1 MVDVDSM
8 LSVVT
13 SGETDV
19 DSAASVV
26 LSCTTF
32 DKFGL
37 STSFSKLDVSFKFC
51 PVVICSF
58 ISSEKSVL
66 AMDIN
71 SVNKVSLVEVIV
83 DEVVTSTSNWGVVEL
98 FESPTVVE
106 SVFEIV

>member
-1 MVDVDSM
+1 M

-19 DSAASVV
+19 DSATWVV
-26 LSCTTF
+26 LSSTI
-32 DKFGL
+32 FGL
-37 STSFSKLDVSFKFC
+37 SISFSKLDVSFKFC
-51 PVVICSF
+51 PAVIRSF
-58 ISSEKSVL
+58 ISSEKSVF

-83 DEVVTSTSNWGVVEL
+83 DEVIISTSNWGVVEP

>member
-1 MVDVDSM
+1 M

-19 DSAASVV
+19 DSAAWVV
-26 LSCTTF
+26 LSCATF

-37 STSFSKLDVSFKFC
+37 STSFSKLNVSFKFC
-51 PVVICSF
+51 PVVICCSF

-71 SVNKVSLVEVIV
+71 SVSKVSLVEVIV
-83 DEVVTSTSNWGVVEL
+83 DEVVISTSNWGVVEL

>member
-1 MVDVDSM
+1 M

-19 DSAASVV
+19 DSAAWVV
-26 LSCTTF
+26 LSCTF

-37 STSFSKLDVSFKFC
+37 SISFSKLDVSFKFC
-51 PVVICSF
+51 PAIICSF

-83 DEVVTSTSNWGVVEL
+83 DEVVISTSNWGVVEL